1 MRTVVDKSHMDF
13 ESMIENIYSQIHS
26 RQNHMETFI
35 DMDNI
40 EDYLK
45 TDSIKSFE
53 SELIFLKASKLN
65 MAICSF
71 ISMYKNTKRF
81 SKELQNLSFYL
92 LKHNDEWFKCEKD
105 KDGKFIDGTSKFMK
119 LVRKRKVALNFD
131 KRVDDNLSFRKASA

>member
-26 RQNHMETFI
+26 RQNHMDKFI
-35 DMDNI
+35 HMDI

-45 TDSIKSFE
+45 TDSIKSFV
-53 SELIFLKASKLN
+53 SEWIFLKASKLN
-65 MAICSF
+65 LAICSF

-119 LVRKRKVALNFD
+119 LVRKRKVAVNFD